1 MPLSVGTG
9 ISNTLMGGSL
19 GEPKS
24 KNDLQD
30 TIARLERK
38 REDYEKQRT
47 ENTGAML
54 DNRIKNLEDRISNL
68 RERMNKLEEKDRNG
82 ECETCANR
90 KYQDGS
96 DDPGVS
102 FKSASKI
109 SGNVEAA
116 VRGHE
121 QEHVSRNRAKAA
133 REGREIVYQS
143 VVIKHAICPECG
155 TTYVAGGET
164 TTVTRTKPGSDNQIP
179 ELSGVKAPDEKG
191 AADGNGAVAGT
202 YTVADYKPV
211 SDSDPDNKYGVLLD
225 RDVDTNEYSSNIRA
239 ENAVD
244 KQNNNRDE
252 RFNVG
257 LYDRANALGQILNI
271 VA

>member
-9 ISNTLMGGSL
+9 LNNTPIGGGF

-24 KNDLQD
+24 KNDIQN
-30 TIARLERK
+30 TIDRLERQ
-38 REDYEKQRT
+38 REDFEKERA

-54 DNRIKNLEDRISNL
+54 DNRIKNIEDRISNL
-68 RERMNKLEEKDRNG
+68 RERMNKLEQQDG
-82 ECETCANR
+82 ECQTCASR
-90 KYQDGS
+90 RYQDGS

-102 FKSASKI
+102 FKNASKI

-121 QEHVSRNRAKAA
+121 QEHVSRNQAKAD

-164 TTVTRTKPGSDNQIP
+164 TTVTRAKTESDNV
-179 ELSGVKAPDEKG
+179 LSVENKADENGKLPGLDSKPDSG
-191 AADGNGAVAGT
+191 L
-202 YTVADYKPV
+202 
-211 SDSDPDNKYGVLLD
+211 DNKYGVLND
-225 RDVDTNEYSSNIRA
+225 GKDDNDNIRLFGDP
-239 ENAVD
+239 ENKKNN
-244 KQNNNRDE
+244 KQDE

-257 LYDRANALGQILNI
+257 LFDREREIGRFLNI

>member
-9 ISNTLMGGSL
+9 ISGAFAGGSAN
-19 GEPKS
+19 EPKS

-30 TIARLERK
+30 TITRLERQ
-38 REDYEKQRT
+38 RDDYEKKRA
-47 ENTGAML
+47 ENADSAA
-54 DNRIKNLEDRISNL
+54 DNKIKNLEDRIKNL
-68 RERMNKLEEKDRNG
+68 RSRMDKIKAEDENG
-82 ECETCANR
+82 ECETCKNR

-109 SGNVEAA
+109 SGNAEAA

-121 QEHVSRNRAKAA
+121 QEHVSRNRAKAD
-133 REGREIVYQS
+133 REGKEIVYQS

-155 TTYVAGGET
+155 TNYVSGGET
-164 TTVTRTKPGSDNQIP
+164 TTVTRTKPESDN
-179 ELSGVKAPDEKG
+179 ELSVEKASDNNESENVFGVYGKENENNKFG
-191 AADGNGAVAGT
+191 AAE
-202 YTVADYKPV
+202 
-211 SDSDPDNKYGVLLD
+211 
-225 RDVDTNEYSSNIRA
+225 DV
-239 ENAVD
+239 ENHGGRET
-244 KQNNNRDE
+244 KQDD

-257 LYDRANALGQILNI
+257 LYDREREIGRFLNI

>member
-9 ISNTLMGGSL
+9 VSNTLLGGGF

-24 KNDLQD
+24 KGDIQN
-30 TIARLERK
+30 TIDRLERQ
-38 REDYEKQRT
+38 REDFEKQRA

-68 RERMNKLEEKDRNG
+68 RERMNKLEQQDG
-82 ECETCANR
+82 ECQTCENR
-90 KYQDGS
+90 RYQDGS

-102 FKSASKI
+102 FKNASKI

-121 QEHVSRNRAKAA
+121 QEHVSRNQAEAE

-164 TTVTRTKPGSDNQIP
+164 TTVTRAKHENDN
-179 ELSGVKAPDEKG
+179 ELSVEKTS
-191 AADGNGAVAGT
+191 DGNGSLSEKT
-202 YTVADYKPV
+202 
-211 SDSDPDNKYGVLLD
+211 YGVLNGD
-225 RDVDTNEYSSNIRA
+225 DGKAGRA
-239 ENAVD
+239 ESSVRLPGDTEKPENPEKPDPEQVV
-244 KQNNNRDE
+244 KEDE
-252 RFNVG
+252 RFSVG
-257 LYDRANALGQILNI
+257 LYDRANMMGQLLNI